1 MNVSLNWLSALLGR
15 PLDPAD
21 TAHRLSMLG
30 APVDAVEPLH
40 QDLSEVIVALVER
53 VEKHPNADRLSLCQV
68 NDGGKVIEVVC
79 GAPNVTAGKKYPYAP
94 VGTTLPGGL
103 KLEQR
108 KIRGVISNGMLCS
121 SKELGLGDDHSGI
134 LELATEAAPGTRFVD
149 AVPVADYRLVFDVT
163 ANRPDLLGHKGVAR
177 ELAAAGGGMVRLP
190 KVPGEPAT
198 TPDPLRA
205 GNRGSADGV
214 EIVIEDED
222 GCPRYAAAIIR
233 GVKVGPSPEW
243 LQSRLRNIGARPIN
257 NVVDATNYVLFELNQ
272 PQHAFDLQKLG
283 GSKIVVRRARAG
295 EKILTLDGESRT
307 LTAEMT
313 AICDAAVPVAVAG
326 VMGGRDSEVTAE
338 TTDILL
344 ECAYFNP
351 GRIRKTRTA
360 LKLSTEASYRFER
373 GIDPDGVPA
382 ALRRGVALILATAGG
397 TATGAVD
404 VYPHPIQEPLVFLR
418 PERVEHLLGMAVP
431 RAEIE
436 RHLTSVG
443 FTVAPRD
450 ERMAVQVPGWRPDV
464 TREVDLIEEVARLK
478 GYDAFPVELRPLRPS
493 RVPEDPAEALRQ
505 RVREVFTGFG
515 LHEARSYPL
524 GASGGEGAVA
534 LSNPLSAE
542 DAYLRSDL
550 LTGLSRAA
558 ERNWSARERDVRL
571 FEIGTVFSRSGVQG
585 QRPTESVRLAGVV
598 SGARTPPHWT
608 TSGKSP
614 DYDLWD
620 LKFLFEEAAQTAR
633 PGGSITADESG
644 WILRDRG
651 GVQRGWARRL
661 EADRPAWAA
670 PLYGFEVELET
681 QAPAHLPYRPLPTT
695 PLLERDLALVVPA
708 GISAEQ
714 VEALVRKNGTP
725 LLESVRVFD
734 EYRSRDLAGR
744 SVAWRL
750 IFRAPDRTLRDE
762 EVDAIVKKVLAVLK
776 EELGVRLRES

>member
-15 PLDPAD
+15 PLDPAE

-30 APVDAVEPLH
+30 APVDAIEPLH
-40 QDLSEVIVALVER
+40 QDLGEVIVALVER

-68 NDGGKVIEVVC
+68 NDGARVIEVVC
-79 GAPNVTAGKKYPYAP
+79 GAPNVTAGRKYPYAP
-94 VGTTLPGGL
+94 VGSTLPGGF

-121 SKELGLGDDHSGI
+121 SRELGLGDDHAGI
-134 LELATEAAPGTRFVD
+134 LELATEAVPGTRFVE

-177 ELAAAGGGMVRLP
+177 ELAAASGAVVRLP

-198 TPDPLRA
+198 TPDPVRA
-205 GNRGSADGV
+205 GSRGSTDGV
-214 EIVIEDED
+214 EILIEDEE
-222 GCPRYAAAIIR
+222 GCPRYAAAVIR
-233 GVKVGPSPEW
+233 GVRVGPSPEW

-257 NVVDATNYVLFELNQ
+257 NVVDVTNYVLFELNQ
-272 PQHAFDLQKLG
+272 PQHAFDLGKLG
-283 GSKIVVRRARAG
+283 GAKIVVRRARAG
-295 EKILTLDGESRT
+295 EKITTLDGESRT
-307 LTAEMT
+307 LTPEMT
-313 AICDAAVPVAVAG
+313 AICDANTAVGIAG

-351 GRIRKTRTA
+351 RRVRKTRTA

-373 GIDPDGVPA
+373 GMDPDGVPA

-397 TATGAVD
+397 KATGAVD
-404 VYPHPIQEPLVFLR
+404 AYPHPIQEPLVFLR

-436 RHLTSVG
+436 RYLTSVG
-443 FTVAPRD
+443 FTVAPRE

-493 RVPEDPAEALRQ
+493 TVPEDPSEAVRD
-505 RVREVFTGFG
+505 RVRELFTGFG

-524 GASGGEGAVA
+524 GTSSGEGAVE

-542 DAYLRSDL
+542 DAWLRSDL
-550 LTGLSRAA
+550 LTGLTRAV

-571 FEIGTVFSRSGVQG
+571 FEIGTVFHRPDVKG
-585 QRPTESVRLAGVV
+585 QRPSESVRLAGVV

-608 TSGKSP
+608 SAGKSP
-614 DYDLWD
+614 DYDMWD
-620 LKFLFEEAAQTAR
+620 LKFLFEEAARAAR
-633 PGGSITADESG
+633 PGATVAADETG
-644 WILRDRG
+644 WVLQDRA
-651 GVQRGWARRL
+651 GVRRGWARRL

-670 PLYGFEVELET
+670 PLFGFEVELET
-681 QAPAHLPYRPLPTT
+681 QPLSRSPYRPLPTT
-695 PLLERDLALVVPA
+695 PPLERDLALVLPA
-708 GISAEQ
+708 GTTADQ
-714 VEALVRKNGTP
+714 VEALIRKHGTP

-734 EYRSRDLAGR
+734 EYRARELAGR

-750 IFRAPDRTLRDE
+750 VFRAADRTLRDE
-762 EVDAIVKKVLAVLK
+762 EIDAIVKKVLAVLK